1 MQEQVNTITEIPV
14 VTTERQNFGITQIP
28 SAGVF
33 SPVTMTLII
42 LALSAA
48 AYFTRKDSSN
58 E

>member
-14 VTTERQNFGITQIP
+14 VTTEQQDFGITQIP

-48 AYFTRKDSSN
+48 AYFTREDNNGK
-58 E
+58 